1 MQKKL
6 IALALA
12 SAFAAPA
19 FAATSNVDIYGVFN
33 ASVERIDS
41 DVAGK
46 DTSTSV
52 NNNSSRIGFKGAEDL
67 GGGLAAIW
75 QIETGFNSD
84 GTQASSF
91 ATTRNTFIG
100 LKGGFGS
107 LMVGKIDTPMKGL
120 GRAVDNFGDGI
131 ADSRNILG
139 TTPTGANAWDQ
150 RTNNT
155 IAYVTPNFS
164 GLSATL
170 AYVADTGTPFAATST
185 VSGDCAAGLDCN
197 KRDAWSGA
205 VNYNNGPLMVGA
217 GYEKHNSFVGA
228 AAPFADVSA
237 HIWRV
242 VAGYSFAGAKIGGL
256 YEKASGDTGTTTVV
270 NNGADR
276 KAWGLFGNYAI
287 GAVTL
292 KANYLKADE
301 TNNVA
306 NSGAKQYT
314 LGADYALSKRT
325 TAYAFYAK
333 VKNDSAASYGLG
345 TAGTSNY
352 SYGNLGVDPSVIG
365 VGMKHSF

>member
-19 FAATSNVDIYGVFN
+19 FAATSNVDIYGVMN
-33 ASVERIDS
+33 LSVERIDS
-41 DVAGK
+41 GRVGADK
-46 DTSTSV
+46 STSL
-52 NNNSSRIGFKGAEDL
+52 NNNSSRIGFKGTEDL
-67 GGGLAAIW
+67 GGGLAAVW
-75 QIETGFNSD
+75 QVESSLVADQGS
-84 GTQASSF
+84 GTLA
-91 ATTRNTFIG
+91 ARNTFVG

-107 LMVGKIDTPMKGL
+107 VLLGKIDTPMKGL

-139 TTPTGANAWDQ
+139 SRYSTGGNLWDA

-155 IAYVTPNFS
+155 IAYVTPDFS
-164 GLSATL
+164 GLSAVL
-170 AYVADTGTPFAATST
+170 AYVTDTGTAFTATST
-185 VSGDCAAGLDCN
+185 SGPFAPCTVGLDCN
-197 KRDAWSGA
+197 KSDAWSGA
-205 VNYNNGPLMVGA
+205 VNYNNGPLLLGA
-217 GYEKHNSFVGA
+217 GYEKHNALVGA
-228 AAPFADVSA
+228 NATVTS

-242 VAGYSFAGAKIGGL
+242 VAGYSFAGAKLGAQ
-256 YEKASGDTGTTTVV
+256 YEKASGDLAAA
-270 NNGADR
+270 NDNLADR
-276 KAWGLFGNYAI
+276 KAWGLFANYGI

-333 VKNDSAASYGLG
+333 VKNDSAAAYGLG
-345 TAGTSNY
+345 AAGTTNTAL
-352 SYGNLGVDPSVIG
+352 GTAGVDPSVFG